1 MARRKGRLRKRN
13 LVIGAGVLVLIF
25 VMITSFPF
33 ITNLITGGD
42 DSTEFAF
49 AFPDISELT
58 PAILIGGQ
66 DTARISGVDCF
77 FKFTL
82 IAKDSSGRIIE
93 IRQTGFAG
101 GSGGVNPFTTFS
113 IATVATGATGSES
126 VVAGRVIDRY
136 EIIPKLRC
144 DRLQLSSEEQQ
155 FESGLLILPSPI
167 KLTTSVLQP
176 DGKLRNLADRT
187 LTIQSIGAD
196 DDNDPF
202 NRNNWVIIVRS
213 EDIFGFI
220 PNPFT
225 GVKKGVLRDNTEIEF
240 KGTLGQL
247 KSTNEFFTIF
257 ASEINNL
264 AKPQLETYNT
274 EIIFSM
280 TGNLNADYI
289 FLSSDKT
296 QVVPVSGLT
305 KKVLINVDRI
315 QDVPASEFPQSII
328 LTSAITNS
336 GKCLAGFCG
345 ANKNLNPD
353 VASDRAI
360 TVIAE
365 LEDFQGAN
373 VEGLPTLTL
382 KKTTGATVS
391 GISGGN
397 PKLMTFTGNDRFTA
411 SMTLPSSIADAFYAF
426 QVTSQTRSGAGAGG
440 FQVVTPPPDAP
451 EIPTCDQGQVLDAN
465 DMCVDD
471 PTNGGDNPKDPTCS
485 SGFTL
490 SEGQCVAIFCPDGTP
505 ATNGCTIIPDIGGK
519 CLQGQI
525 EELDGTCTNPLCGIG
540 TMYDQSSQRCI
551 AIVCSAGQE
560 YDTTLQRCVTPPSGT
575 TPCELNEVRQGGV
588 CVPVSEAFEE
598 GEGNVLN
605 IRQELR
611 YRLLTSDQSGLNTP
625 VQSGVIPEDQSL
637 FAGLTQLQF
646 LAESPSKVLVKFD
659 RLEVDSFLILPQTLA
674 SVDLTVTKLSQK
686 INLYHN
692 NVILLNGITKNP
704 DEPALT
710 IRGFPEGTF
719 GVTNTGTGRGFFA
732 LGNMAIT
739 TSDLF
744 SAITGGTGAFNC
756 FEAGD
761 VCTTIGGQ
769 QLTDGD
775 RISLMYVIDGEFDLT
790 TGLGDELKQF
800 DGKISQMRYWTNL
813 IYTDKVLSGDECIGL
828 AGKPLL
834 SCNFKR
840 TGINPLAD
848 VCESLEEFRVQ
859 TNNPDAT
866 EQEAFDSCLDAIDDR
881 TIGAIQNSICEDS
894 DKLAGFVDLTNTGD
908 KSTEE
913 VLANLKSAFGCEC
926 KLNEKLEN
934 GQCVMKDLSE
944 ITTFVCPAG
953 TENKEGVEIASTVDD
968 CQETDV
974 CKKEGIVGGKVEAN
988 ADGTFKCVVAPIVV
1002 NGGEPQCQTGTD
1014 RNPETGLCEY
1024 PVEKEDTS
1032 TIAGIN
1038 ALFEGLAEFLKAF
1051 TTSNDP
1057 SVTSTGSDGET
1068 NKGGACAN
1076 LFSAEC
1082 LGQFFGEDDPEEIT
1096 IDTIIPPSL
1105 QVAGS
1110 GSLTLAL
1117 IFVIIIAVII
1127 VGVIIRR
1134 RRG

>member
-1 MARRKGRLRKRN
+1 MARRKSKLGKRN
-13 LVIGAGVLVLIF
+13 LAIGGGLIIVIF
-25 VMITSFPF
+25 VMIVSFPS
-33 ITNLITGGD
+33 ITNVITGGN
-42 DSTEFAF
+42 DSTEFRF

-82 IAKDSSGRIIE
+82 VAKDSSGRVIE
-93 IRQTGFAG
+93 IRQAGFAG
-101 GSGGVNPFTTFS
+101 GTGGVNPFTTFS
-113 IATVATGATGSES
+113 IATVTTGATGSES
-126 VVAGRVIDRY
+126 VVGGRVIDRY

-144 DRLQLSSEEQQ
+144 DRTQQGSDEQQ

-176 DGKLRNLADRT
+176 DGKLRNLADRS

-202 NRNNWVIIVRS
+202 NRNNWVIIVRA
-213 EDIFGFI
+213 EDFFGFI
-220 PNPFT
+220 PNIFYDA
-225 GVKKGVLRDNTEIEF
+225 KKGVLRDNTEIEF

-247 KSTNEFFTIF
+247 KSANEFFTIP
-257 ASEINNL
+257 ASAINNI
-264 AKPQLETYNT
+264 AKAQLETYNT
-274 EIIFSM
+274 EIIFTM

-305 KKVLINVDRI
+305 KKVIINVDRI

-345 ANKNLNPD
+345 SNKNLNPD
-353 VASDRAI
+353 IASDRAI

-365 LEDFQGAN
+365 LENFQGAN

-397 PKLMTFTGNDRFTA
+397 PKLMSFVSGDRFTA
-411 SMTLPSSIADAFYAF
+411 SMTLPSSIADAYYVF
-426 QVTSQTRSGAGAGG
+426 QVTSQIRSVTGSGG

-451 EIPTCDQGQVLDAN
+451 EIPTCDNGQVLDAN
-465 DMCVDD
+465 DVCVND
-471 PTNGGDNPKDPTCS
+471 PTNGGDNPQDPKC
-485 SGFTL
+485 GAGQQL
-490 SEGQCVAIFCPDGTP
+490 IEGQCIDVFCADGTP
-505 ATNGCTIIPDIGGK
+505 AIDGCLIKPVIGGQ
-519 CLQGQI
+519 CLQGQT
-525 EELDGTCTNPLCGIG
+525 EELDGTCTNPLCPSG
-540 TMYDQSSQRCI
+540 TEYDQSTQKCI
-551 AIVCSAGQE
+551 PIDCGTGLE
-560 YDTTLQRCVTPPSGT
+560 FDDILKECVKPPSGT
-575 TPCELNEVRQGGV
+575 TECKFGEKRLEGI
-588 CVPVSEAFEE
+588 CVPIGTEA

-646 LAESPSKVLVKFD
+646 LAESPSKDLVKFD
-659 RLEVDSFLILPQTLA
+659 RLEVDSFLILPQRLA
-674 SVDLTVTKLSQK
+674 SVDLTVTKLNQK

-692 NVILLNGITKNP
+692 NVILQNGITKNP
-704 DEPALT
+704 DEPALV
-710 IRGFPEGTF
+710 IRGFPSGTF
-719 GVTNTGTGRGFFA
+719 GVTNTGVSGGFFA

-775 RISLMYVIDGEFDLT
+775 RISLMYVVDGEFDLT
-790 TGLGDELKQF
+790 TGIGDELKEF
-800 DGKISQMRYWTNL
+800 DGTIGQMRYWTNL

-828 AGKPLL
+828 AGKELL
-834 SCNFKR
+834 RCNFKR
-840 TGINPLAD
+840 DGINPLAD
-848 VCESLEEFRVQ
+848 VCDSLEEFREN

-866 EQEAFDSCLDAIDDR
+866 EQESFDSCLNAIDDR

-894 DKLAGFVDLTNTGD
+894 DKLAGFVELTNTGD

-913 VLANLKSAFGCEC
+913 ILANLKSAFGCEC

-934 GQCVMKDLSE
+934 GQCVMKSPDE
-944 ITTFVCPAG
+944 IDTFVCPAG
-953 TENKEGVEIASTVDD
+953 TEAISAEITPSTVDD
-968 CQETDV
+968 CEVKDP
-974 CKKEGIVGGKVEAN
+974 CKKDNIEGGKIETKP
-988 ADGTFKCVVAPIVV
+988 DGTFICVIPPIIDEK
-1002 NGGEPQCQTGTD
+1002 GEPQCQSGSTRDPTTGQCTYD
-1014 RNPETGLCEY
+1014 P
-1024 PVEKEDTS
+1024 EKEDAES
-1032 TIAGIN
+1032 LAGIN
-1038 ALFEGLAEFLKAF
+1038 ALFKSLADFLQSF
-1051 TTSNDP
+1051 TTNNNP
-1057 SVTSTGSDGET
+1057 SVTTTGSDGQT
-1068 NKGGACAN
+1068 NNGGACTEN
-1076 LFSAEC
+1076 ILNCFAEIF
-1082 LGQFFGEDDPEEIT
+1082 LGGDDEPM
-1096 IDTIIPPSL
+1096 DIIPPAL
-1105 QVAGS
+1105 QIGGS
-1110 GSLTLAL
+1110 STNTLIL
-1117 IFVIIIAVII
+1117 IFAIIIAVLII
-1127 VGVIIRR
+1127 GVIIRR